1 MLTYVH
7 HDNFEGLAVA
17 AEVIALRG
25 KKKRKK
31 KPIAFLHYAAS
42 ILTSHVIGDSSSL
55 SLAHWAA

>member
-25 KKKRKK
+25 KK